1 MGNSEIEKLKEELD
15 KEKLKNM
22 ELSSRITELEDE
34 KEEIEDSLSRI
45 RNSKA
50 YKLSKP
56 LRKVR
61 SQVKRVTQY
70 GSVSAV
76 KEKIKSRNLLKKRYK
91 ELGTDSFPD
100 LMRRS
105 EEKQKEYE
113 KKIVI
118 SILVPLYNTPEN
130 FLKEMIESVTWQT
143 YPYWELCLADGSD
156 EEHSYVGEICQK
168 YAADERIKYEKLTKN
183 EGISGNTNECLK
195 MATGEYIGL
204 FDHDDILHPSALFK
218 YREAIDEGADY
229 IYCDEATFQNGDI
242 NNMITVHFKPDYAI
256 DNLRANNY
264 ICHFSVF
271 KRSLLNNTELFRTE
285 YDGSQD
291 HDMILRL
298 TNLAKKV
305 VHVQGIYYY
314 WRAHAGSVASDIN
327 AKTYAI
333 DAAKRAV
340 SDHLIN
346 CGIYN
351 TSITSS
357 RAFETI
363 FRLKYQ
369 VVGEPLVSVIISDD
383 TSECVEAL
391 DSYNTYSNIEII
403 KESDFSDEFSGLNFF
418 KKLNYLAAK
427 ANGEYLFFLDGNVKV
442 SSADIVKEL
451 LSVVQ
456 RKDVGAVGGKIINSA
471 GKIEHASVVIG
482 IGKDRAAGLV
492 HHGFDKKYI
501 GYMGR
506 LCYIQDVSA
515 LVHDMLMIKKSDFE
529 LCGGFVEDY
538 KIAFS
543 DVALC
548 LDLRRMGRLN
558 VFNPYAEGIS
568 DKAQILMGSADE
580 DYADDLKRFKKIY
593 EKEISNTDPYYNK
606 NLTKDSLDYSVC
618 QKEGK

>member
-1 MGNSEIEKLKEELD
+1 MGNSEIEKLKEELE

-113 KKIVI
+113 KKIII

-168 YAADERIKYEKLTKN
+168 YAADERIKYEKLAKN

-195 MATGEYIGL
+195 MATGDYIGL

-363 FRLKYQ
+363 FRLKYR

-383 TSECVEAL
+383 TLECVEAL

-403 KESDFSDEFSGLNFF
+403 KESDFSDELSGSGFF

-451 LSVVQ
+451 LSVAQ

-471 GKIEHASVVIG
+471 GKIEHASVVVG

-538 KIAFS
+538 KMAFS

-558 VFNPYAEGIS
+558 VFDPYAEGIS
-568 DKAQILMGSADE
+568 DKAQILMGSTAE
-580 DYADDLKRFKKIY
+580 EYADDLKRFKKIY
-593 EKEISNTDPYYNK
+593 EKEISDTDPYYNK

-618 QKEGK
+618 QKAGK

>member
-1 MGNSEIEKLKEELD
+1 MGNSEIEKLKEELE

-130 FLKEMIESVTWQT
+130 FLKEMIESVAWQT

-168 YAADERIKYEKLTKN
+168 YAADERIKYEKLAKN

-195 MATGEYIGL
+195 MATGDYIGL

-403 KESDFSDEFSGLNFF
+403 KESDFSDELSGLNFF

-451 LSVVQ
+451 LSVAQ

-529 LCGGFVEDY
+529 LCGGFGEDY
-538 KIAFS
+538 KMAFS

-558 VFNPYAEGIS
+558 VFDPYAEGIS

-580 DYADDLKRFKKIY
+580 EYADDLKRFKKIY
-593 EKEISNTDPYYNK
+593 EKEISDTDPYYNK

-618 QKEGK
+618 QKAGK

>member
-1 MGNSEIEKLKEELD
+1 MGNSEIEKLKEELE

-168 YAADERIKYEKLTKN
+168 YAADERIKYEKLAKN

-195 MATGEYIGL
+195 MATGDYIGL

-403 KESDFSDEFSGLNFF
+403 KESDFSDELSGLNFF

-451 LSVVQ
+451 LSVAQ

-558 VFNPYAEGIS
+558 VFDPYAEGIS

-580 DYADDLKRFKKIY
+580 EYADDLKRFKKIY

-618 QKEGK
+618 QKAGK

>member
-1 MGNSEIEKLKEELD
+1 MGNSEIEKLKEELE

-195 MATGEYIGL
+195 MATGDYIGL

-383 TSECVEAL
+383 TLECVEAL

-403 KESDFSDEFSGLNFF
+403 KESDFSDELSGSGFF

-451 LSVVQ
+451 LSVAQ

-471 GKIEHASVVIG
+471 GKIEHASVVVG

-515 LVHDMLMIKKSDFE
+515 LVHDMLMVKKSDFE

-558 VFNPYAEGIS
+558 VFDPYAEGIS
-568 DKAQILMGSADE
+568 DKAQILMGSTAE
-580 DYADDLKRFKKIY
+580 EYADDLKRFKKIY
-593 EKEISNTDPYYNK
+593 EKEISDTDPYYNK

-618 QKEGK
+618 QKAGK

>member
-1 MGNSEIEKLKEELD
+1 MGNSEIEKLKEELE

-168 YAADERIKYEKLTKN
+168 YAADERIKYEKLAKN

-195 MATGEYIGL
+195 MATGDYIGL

-391 DSYNTYSNIEII
+391 NSYNTYSNIEII
-403 KESDFSDEFSGLNFF
+403 KESDFSDELSGFGFF

-451 LSVVQ
+451 LSVAQ

-471 GKIEHASVVIG
+471 GKIEHASVVVG

-529 LCGGFVEDY
+529 LCGGFGEDY

-558 VFNPYAEGIS
+558 VFDPYAEGIS
-568 DKAQILMGSADE
+568 DKAQILMGSTAE
-580 DYADDLKRFKKIY
+580 EYADDLKRFKKIY
-593 EKEISNTDPYYNK
+593 EKEISDTDPYYNK

-618 QKEGK
+618 QKAGK

>member
-1 MGNSEIEKLKEELD
+1 MGNSEIEKLKEELE

-168 YAADERIKYEKLTKN
+168 YAADERIKYEKLAKN

-195 MATGEYIGL
+195 MATGDYIGL

-403 KESDFSDEFSGLNFF
+403 KESDFSDELSGLNFF

-427 ANGEYLFFLDGNVKV
+427 ANGEYLFFLDGNVIV

-451 LSVVQ
+451 LSVAQ

-558 VFNPYAEGIS
+558 VFDPYAEGIS

-580 DYADDLKRFKKIY
+580 EYADDLKRFKKIY

-618 QKEGK
+618 QKAGK

>member
-1 MGNSEIEKLKEELD
+1 MGNSEIEKLKEELE

-195 MATGEYIGL
+195 MATGDYIGL

-391 DSYNTYSNIEII
+391 NSYNTYSNIEII
-403 KESDFSDEFSGLNFF
+403 KESDFSDELSGYGFF

-451 LSVVQ
+451 LSVAQ

-558 VFNPYAEGIS
+558 VFDPYAEGIS

-580 DYADDLKRFKKIY
+580 EYADDLKRFKKIY
-593 EKEISNTDPYYNK
+593 EKEISDTDPYYNK

-618 QKEGK
+618 QKAGK

>member
-1 MGNSEIEKLKEELD
+1 MGNSEIEKLKEELE

-168 YAADERIKYEKLTKN
+168 YAADERIKYEKLVKN

-391 DSYNTYSNIEII
+391 NSYNTYSNIEII
-403 KESDFSDEFSGLNFF
+403 KESDFSDELSGFGFF

-427 ANGEYLFFLDGNVKV
+427 ANGEYLFFLDGNVRV

-451 LSVVQ
+451 LSVAQ

-529 LCGGFVEDY
+529 LCGGFGEDY

-558 VFNPYAEGIS
+558 VFDPYAEGIS
-568 DKAQILMGSADE
+568 DKAQILMGSTAE
-580 DYADDLKRFKKIY
+580 EYADDLKRFKKIY
-593 EKEISNTDPYYNK
+593 EKEISDTDPYYNK

-618 QKEGK
+618 QKAGK

>member
-1 MGNSEIEKLKEELD
+1 MGNSEIEKLKEELE

-91 ELGTDSFPD
+91 ELGTDSFPN

-168 YAADERIKYEKLTKN
+168 YAADERIKYEKLVKN

-195 MATGEYIGL
+195 MATGDYIGL

-403 KESDFSDEFSGLNFF
+403 KESDFSDELSGLNFF
-418 KKLNYLAAK
+418 KKLNFLAAK

-451 LSVVQ
+451 LSVAQ

-482 IGKDRAAGLV
+482 IGKDRAAGLA

-558 VFNPYAEGIS
+558 VFDPYAEGIS

-580 DYADDLKRFKKIY
+580 EYADDLKRFKKIY
-593 EKEISNTDPYYNK
+593 EKEISDTDPYYNK

-618 QKEGK
+618 QKAGK

>member
-1 MGNSEIEKLKEELD
+1 MGNSEIEKLKEELE

-168 YAADERIKYEKLTKN
+168 YAADERIKYEKLAKN

-195 MATGEYIGL
+195 MATGDYIGL

-391 DSYNTYSNIEII
+391 NSYNTYSNIEII
-403 KESDFSDEFSGLNFF
+403 KESDFSDELSGLNFF

-451 LSVVQ
+451 LSVAQ

-529 LCGGFVEDY
+529 LSGGFVEDY

-558 VFNPYAEGIS
+558 VFDPYAEGIS

-580 DYADDLKRFKKIY
+580 EYADDLKRFKKIY
-593 EKEISNTDPYYNK
+593 EKEISDTDPYYNK

-618 QKEGK
+618 QKAGK

>member
-1 MGNSEIEKLKEELD
+1 
-15 KEKLKNM
+15 
-22 ELSSRITELEDE
+22 
-34 KEEIEDSLSRI
+34 
-45 RNSKA
+45 
-50 YKLSKP
+50 
-56 LRKVR
+56 
-61 SQVKRVTQY
+61 
-70 GSVSAV
+70 
-76 KEKIKSRNLLKKRYK
+76 
-91 ELGTDSFPD
+91 
-100 LMRRS
+100 
-105 EEKQKEYE
+105 
-113 KKIVI
+113 
-118 SILVPLYNTPEN
+118 
-130 FLKEMIESVTWQT
+130 LKEMIESVTWQT

-168 YAADERIKYEKLTKN
+168 YAADERIKYEKLAKN

-195 MATGEYIGL
+195 MATGDYIGL

-403 KESDFSDEFSGLNFF
+403 KESDFSDELSGLNFF

-451 LSVVQ
+451 LSVAQ

-558 VFNPYAEGIS
+558 VFDPYAEGIS

-580 DYADDLKRFKKIY
+580 EYADDLKRFKKIY

-618 QKEGK
+618 QKAGK

>member
-1 MGNSEIEKLKEELD
+1 MGNSEIEKLKEELE

-168 YAADERIKYEKLTKN
+168 YAADERIKYEKLAKN

-195 MATGEYIGL
+195 MATGDYIGL

-391 DSYNTYSNIEII
+391 NSYNTYSNIEII
-403 KESDFSDEFSGLNFF
+403 KESDFSDELSGLNFF

-451 LSVVQ
+451 LSVAQ

-558 VFNPYAEGIS
+558 VFDPYAEGIS

-580 DYADDLKRFKKIY
+580 EYADDLKRFKKIY
-593 EKEISNTDPYYNK
+593 EKEISDTDPYYNK

-618 QKEGK
+618 QKAGK

>member
-1 MGNSEIEKLKEELD
+1 MGNSEIEKLKEELE

-168 YAADERIKYEKLTKN
+168 YAADERIKYEKLSKN

-195 MATGEYIGL
+195 MATGDYIGL

-391 DSYNTYSNIEII
+391 KSYNTYSNIEII
-403 KESDFSDEFSGLNFF
+403 KESEFSDELSGFGFF

-451 LSVVQ
+451 LSVAQ

-558 VFNPYAEGIS
+558 VFDPYAEGIS
-568 DKAQILMGSADE
+568 DKAQILMGSTAE
-580 DYADDLKRFKKIY
+580 EYADDLKRFKKIY
-593 EKEISNTDPYYNK
+593 EKEISDTDPYYNK

-618 QKEGK
+618 QKAGK

>member
-1 MGNSEIEKLKEELD
+1 MGNSEIEKLKEELE

-168 YAADERIKYEKLTKN
+168 YAADERIKYEKLAKN

-195 MATGEYIGL
+195 MATGDYIGL

-351 TSITSS
+351 TGITSS

-403 KESDFSDEFSGLNFF
+403 KESDFSDELSGFGFF

-427 ANGEYLFFLDGNVKV
+427 ANGEYLFFLDGNVRV

-451 LSVVQ
+451 LSVAQ

-529 LCGGFVEDY
+529 LCGGFGEDY

-558 VFNPYAEGIS
+558 VFDPYAEGIS
-568 DKAQILMGSADE
+568 DKAQILMGSTAE
-580 DYADDLKRFKKIY
+580 EYADDLKRFKKIY
-593 EKEISNTDPYYNK
+593 EKEISDTDPYYNK

-618 QKEGK
+618 QKAGK

>member
-1 MGNSEIEKLKEELD
+1 MGNSEIEKLKEELE

-168 YAADERIKYEKLTKN
+168 YAADERIKYEKLAKN

-195 MATGEYIGL
+195 MATGDYIGL

-391 DSYNTYSNIEII
+391 NSYNTYSNIEII
-403 KESDFSDEFSGLNFF
+403 KESEFSDELSGYGFF
-418 KKLNYLAAK
+418 KKLNFLADK

-451 LSVVQ
+451 LSVAQ

-538 KIAFS
+538 KMAFS

-558 VFNPYAEGIS
+558 VFDPYAEGIS

-580 DYADDLKRFKKIY
+580 EYADDLKRFKKIY
-593 EKEISNTDPYYNK
+593 EKEISDTDPYYNK

-618 QKEGK
+618 QKAGK

>member
-1 MGNSEIEKLKEELD
+1 MGNSEIEKLKEELE

-168 YAADERIKYEKLTKN
+168 YAADERIKYEKLAKN

-195 MATGEYIGL
+195 MATGDYIGL

-403 KESDFSDEFSGLNFF
+403 KESDFSDELSGLNFF

-442 SSADIVKEL
+442 SSSDIVKEL
-451 LSVVQ
+451 LSVAQ

-558 VFNPYAEGIS
+558 VFDPYAEGIS

-580 DYADDLKRFKKIY
+580 EYADDLKRFKKIY

-618 QKEGK
+618 QKAGK

>member
-1 MGNSEIEKLKEELD
+1 MGNSEIEKLKEELE

-195 MATGEYIGL
+195 MATGDYIGL

-298 TNLAKKV
+298 TNLAQKV

-391 DSYNTYSNIEII
+391 NSYNTYSNIEII
-403 KESDFSDEFSGLNFF
+403 KESDFSDELSGFGFF

-451 LSVVQ
+451 LSVAQ
-456 RKDVGAVGGKIINSA
+456 RKDVGAVGGKITNSA

-529 LCGGFVEDY
+529 LCGGFGEDY

-558 VFNPYAEGIS
+558 VFDPYAEGIS
-568 DKAQILMGSADE
+568 DKAQILMGSTAE
-580 DYADDLKRFKKIY
+580 EYADDLKRFKKIY
-593 EKEISNTDPYYNK
+593 EKEISDTDPYYNK

-618 QKEGK
+618 QKAGK

>member
-1 MGNSEIEKLKEELD
+1 MGNSEIEKLKEELE

-168 YAADERIKYEKLTKN
+168 YAADERIKYEKLAKN

-195 MATGEYIGL
+195 MATGDYIGL

-403 KESDFSDEFSGLNFF
+403 KESDFSDELSGLNFF

-451 LSVVQ
+451 LSVAQ

-558 VFNPYAEGIS
+558 VFDPYAEGIS

-580 DYADDLKRFKKIY
+580 EYADDLKRFKKIY
-593 EKEISNTDPYYNK
+593 EKEISDTDPYYNK

-618 QKEGK
+618 QKAGK

>member
-1 MGNSEIEKLKEELD
+1 MGNSEIEKLKEELE

-168 YAADERIKYEKLTKN
+168 YAADERIKYEKLAKN

-195 MATGEYIGL
+195 MATGDYIGL

-369 VVGEPLVSVIISDD
+369 VVGEPLVSVIISND

-403 KESDFSDEFSGLNFF
+403 KESDFSDELSGLNFF

-451 LSVVQ
+451 LSVAQ

-538 KIAFS
+538 KMAFS

-558 VFNPYAEGIS
+558 VFDPYAEGIS

-580 DYADDLKRFKKIY
+580 EYADDLKRFKKIY

-618 QKEGK
+618 QKAGK

>member
-1 MGNSEIEKLKEELD
+1 MGNSEIEKLKEELE

-50 YKLSKP
+50 YKFSKP

-143 YPYWELCLADGSD
+143 CPYWELCLADGSD

-168 YAADERIKYEKLTKN
+168 YAADERIKYEKLAKN

-195 MATGEYIGL
+195 MATGDYIGL

-403 KESDFSDEFSGLNFF
+403 KESDFSDELSGLNFF

-451 LSVVQ
+451 LSVAQ

-529 LCGGFVEDY
+529 LCGGFGEDY
-538 KIAFS
+538 KMAFS

-558 VFNPYAEGIS
+558 VFDPYAEGIS

-580 DYADDLKRFKKIY
+580 EYADDLKRFKKIY
-593 EKEISNTDPYYNK
+593 EKEISDTDPYYNK

-618 QKEGK
+618 QKAGK